1 MANFGCS
8 AWAQELLS
16 SAAQQQPASLTTA
29 GASAKIDDTPPAG
42 WKFGP
47 VGPGWYESS
56 WDLLHGLTVHEG
68 MPIDVKLHEWLAAEL
83 VGVSKKLELCEALA

>member
-1 MANFGCS
+1 MANFECG

-16 SAAQQQPASLTTA
+16 RTAPQPAPLTTA
-29 GASAKIDDTPPAG
+29 GASEKIDDTVPARRE
-42 WKFGP
+42 FDP

-56 WDLLHGLTVHEG
+56 WDLLNGLTVHEG